1 MEIWKDIKGFEGYY
15 QVSNM
20 GRIKS
25 LERWV
30 IRNKKGRL
38 HVKARIIKGCIET
51 RGYSAVTLTNNGK
64 RTYARIHR
72 LVADAFLNNPF
83 NKPEVN
89 HIDGNKQNN
98 KVSNL
103 EYCTRIEN
111 EQHAYKTGLK
121 KGKTVEMIDKDTGMV
136 IAEYPSAVD
145 AISRFTDKKNP
156 THIYSCLHGRCE
168 TAYGYKWKY
177 KNTVETRSKDAKR
190 NC

>member
-25 LERWV
+25 LDRYV
-30 IRNKKGRL
+30 RGNKDSKL
-38 HVKARIIKGCIET
+38 HIKERIIKGGIET
-51 RGYSAVTLTNNGK
+51 RGYSFVSLNKNGT

-72 LVADAFLNNPF
+72 LVAEAFLENPF

-98 KVSNL
+98 TVSNL
-103 EYCTRIEN
+103 EYCTRTEN
-111 EQHAYKTGLK
+111 EQHAYKIGLK

-136 IAEYPSAVD
+136 IAEYPSVKD
-145 AISRFTDKKNP
+145 AISRFTDTNNP
-156 THIYSCLHGRCE
+156 NHLYACLHVRCK
-168 TAYGYKWKY
+168 TAYGYKWRY

-190 NC
+190 NR